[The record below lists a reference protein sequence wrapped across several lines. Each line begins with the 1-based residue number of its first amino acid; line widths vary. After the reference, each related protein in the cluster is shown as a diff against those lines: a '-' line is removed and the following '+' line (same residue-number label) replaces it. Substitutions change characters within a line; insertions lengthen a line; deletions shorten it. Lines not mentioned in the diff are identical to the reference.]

1 MRGSMFMGS
10 RGSAAANAH
19 YGESLPPL
27 TIVELASIIC
37 TGPKG
42 VFWAASAAER
52 SKVQWKGLPVQRK
65 APRVQRKAARGAMES
80 CSSQSP
86 WRFLRY
92 RIDCSLRANGFA
104 RSCR

>member
-65 APRVQRKAARGAMES
+65 APRVQRKAARGAAES
-80 CSSQSP
+80 WILQ
-86 WRFLRY
+86 LQ
-92 RIDCSLRANGFA
+92 IQK
-104 RSCR
+104 